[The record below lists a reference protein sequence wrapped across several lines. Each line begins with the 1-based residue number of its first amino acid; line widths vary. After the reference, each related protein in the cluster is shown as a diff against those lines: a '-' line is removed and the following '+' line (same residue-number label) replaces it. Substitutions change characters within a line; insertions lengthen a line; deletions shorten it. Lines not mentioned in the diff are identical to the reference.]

1 MLEKP
6 NKTPNRPNFSCGPC
20 VKRPGWTVNSLNT
33 LDLLGRSHRSDICL
47 KTLNEVISLTKE
59 TLDIPTDYKV
69 AIVPGSNTGAFEM
82 ALWSMIGPLP
92 VDALAWET
100 FGSGWI
106 YDLKDQLKIKDLR
119 IHKADYSSIPNL
131 SLVSDETDICFTWNG
146 TTSGVKVPNA
156 DWISKNRKG
165 ITFCDATSAI
175 YSQEL
180 DWNKIDVATFSWQ
193 KSMGGEGGHGIL
205 IISPKAIERLKNFKP
220 NRPLPK
226 LFRLLKDNEIL
237 DGIYEG
243 KTINTPSMLCV
254 ADALDS
260 LLWIKK
266 LGGWKQTYKKSMRN
280 FKVLS
285 DWYENREWVSNSVKD
300 KKIQSNSSICLE
312 INDKRFLKLDIQ
324 KKWIFIQE
332 MCSILEQNNAAFDI
346 KGHRDAPPGL
356 RIWCGPTVEE
366 DDLRAL
372 LPWLDWSFE
381 IVRNDFF
388 NLIRN

>member
-1 MLEKP
+1 
-6 NKTPNRPNFSCGPC
+6 
-20 VKRPGWTVNSLNT
+20 

-266 LGGWKQTYKKSMRN
+266 LGGWKQTYKKSMGN

-388 NLIRN
+388 N

>member
-20 VKRPGWTVNSLNT
+20 VKRPGWTIKNLNT

-205 IISPKAIERLKNFKP
+205 ILSPKAIERLKNFKP

-266 LGGWKQTYKKSMRN
+266 LGGWKQTYKKSIGN

-381 IVRNDFF
+381 IVKNDFF
-388 NLIRN
+388 N

>member
-6 NKTPNRPNFSCGPC
+6 NKSPKRPNFSCGPC
-20 VKRPGWTVNSLNT
+20 VKRPGWTINNIST

-59 TLDIPTDYKV
+59 TLDIPIDYKV

-266 LGGWKQTYKKSMRN
+266 LGGWKQTYKKSMGN

-388 NLIRN
+388 N

>member
-20 VKRPGWTVNSLNT
+20 VKRPGWTIKNLNT

-47 KTLNEVISLTKE
+47 KTLNEVINLTKE
-59 TLDIPTDYKV
+59 TLDIPIDYKV

-131 SLVSDETDICFTWNG
+131 SLVSDKSDICFTWNG

-205 IISPKAIERLKNFKP
+205 ILSPKAIERLKNFKP

-266 LGGWKQTYKKSMRN
+266 LGGWKQTYKKSMGN

-312 INDKRFLKLDIQ
+312 INDKRFLELDIQ

-388 NLIRN
+388 K

>member
-20 VKRPGWTVNSLNT
+20 VKRPGWTIKNLNT

-47 KTLNEVISLTKE
+47 KTLNKVINLTKE
-59 TLDIPTDYKV
+59 TLDIPIDYKV

-131 SLVSDETDICFTWNG
+131 SLISDKSDICFTWNG

-266 LGGWKQTYKKSMRN
+266 LGGWKQTYKKSMGN

-312 INDKRFLKLDIQ
+312 INDNRFLKLDIQ
-324 KKWIFIQE
+324 NKWIFIQE

-388 NLIRN
+388 K

>member
-6 NKTPNRPNFSCGPC
+6 NKSPIRPNFSCGPC
-20 VKRPGWTVNSLNT
+20 VKRPGWTINTLNT

-266 LGGWKQTYKKSMRN
+266 LGGWKQTYKKSMGN

-388 NLIRN
+388 N

>member
-1 MLEKP
+1 M
-6 NKTPNRPNFSCGPC
+6 
-20 VKRPGWTVNSLNT
+20 
-33 LDLLGRSHRSDICL
+33 
-47 KTLNEVISLTKE
+47 
-59 TLDIPTDYKV
+59 
-69 AIVPGSNTGAFEM
+69 
-82 ALWSMIGPLP
+82 
-92 VDALAWET
+92 
-100 FGSGWI
+100 
-106 YDLKDQLKIKDLR
+106 
-119 IHKADYSSIPNL
+119 
-131 SLVSDETDICFTWNG
+131 VSDETDICFTWNG

-156 DWISKNRKG
+156 NWISKNRKG

-266 LGGWKQTYKKSMRN
+266 LGGWKQTYKKSMGN

-285 DWYENREWVSNSVKD
+285 DWYENREWVSNKSKD

-324 KKWIFIQE
+324 K
-332 MCSILEQNNAAFDI
+332 M
-346 KGHRDAPPGL
+346 
-356 RIWCGPTVEE
+356 
-366 DDLRAL
+366 
-372 LPWLDWSFE
+372 
-381 IVRNDFF
+381 DFYSRVF
-388 NLIRN
+388 LYLNKIMQHLI

>member
-6 NKTPNRPNFSCGPC
+6 YKSPKRPNFSCGPC
-20 VKRPGWTVNSLNT
+20 VKRPGWTINNLST

-180 DWNKIDVATFSWQ
+180 DWDKIDVATFSWQ

-266 LGGWKQTYKKSMRN
+266 LGGWKQTYKKSMGN

-324 KKWIFIQE
+324 KKWTFIQE

-388 NLIRN
+388 N

>member
-6 NKTPNRPNFSCGPC
+6 NKTPKRPNFSCGPC
-20 VKRPGWTVNSLNT
+20 VKRPGWSIKNLNN

-266 LGGWKQTYKKSMRN
+266 LGGWKQTYKKSFEN

-388 NLIRN
+388 N

>member
-6 NKTPNRPNFSCGPC
+6 NKTPKRPNFSCGPC
-20 VKRPGWTVNSLNT
+20 VKRPGWTIKNLNN

-59 TLDIPTDYKV
+59 TLDIPIDYKV

-266 LGGWKQTYKKSMRN
+266 LGGWKQTYNKSMGN

-388 NLIRN
+388 K

>member
-6 NKTPNRPNFSCGPC
+6 NNTPKRPNFSCGPC
-20 VKRPGWTVNSLNT
+20 VKRPGWTINNLNN

-266 LGGWKQTYKKSMRN
+266 LGGWKQTYKKSMEN

-388 NLIRN
+388 N

>member
-6 NKTPNRPNFSCGPC
+6 NKSPKRPNFSCGPC
-20 VKRPGWTVNSLNT
+20 VKRPGWTINNLNT

-59 TLDIPTDYKV
+59 TLDIPIDYKV

-131 SLVSDETDICFTWNG
+131 SLVSDESDICFTWNG

-156 DWISKNRKG
+156 DWISENRKG

-180 DWNKIDVATFSWQ
+180 DWDKIDVATFSWQ

-266 LGGWKQTYKKSMRN
+266 LGGWKQTYKKSMGN

-388 NLIRN
+388 N

>member
-20 VKRPGWTVNSLNT
+20 VKRPGWTIKNLNT

-47 KTLNEVISLTKE
+47 KTLNKVINLTKE
-59 TLDIPTDYKV
+59 TLDIPIDYKV

-131 SLVSDETDICFTWNG
+131 SLISDKSDICFTWNG

-220 NRPLPK
+220 DRPLPK

-266 LGGWKQTYKKSMRN
+266 LGGWKQTYKKSMEN

-300 KKIQSNSSICLE
+300 KSIQSNSSICLD

-324 KKWIFIQE
+324 NKWIFIQE

-388 NLIRN
+388 N

>member
-1 MLEKP
+1 VLEKP
-6 NKTPNRPNFSCGPC
+6 KKLPKRPNFSCGPC
-20 VKRPGWTVNSLNT
+20 VKRPGWSIKNLNN

-100 FGSGWI
+100 FGSGWV

-266 LGGWKQTYKKSMRN
+266 LGGWKQTYKKSMGN

-366 DDLRAL
+366 EDLRAL

-388 NLIRN
+388 N

>member
-20 VKRPGWTVNSLNT
+20 VKRPGWTIKNLNT

-266 LGGWKQTYKKSMRN
+266 LGGWKQTYKKSMGN

-381 IVRNDFF
+381 IVKNDFF
-388 NLIRN
+388 N

>member
-1 MLEKP
+1 
-6 NKTPNRPNFSCGPC
+6 
-20 VKRPGWTVNSLNT
+20 
-33 LDLLGRSHRSDICL
+33 
-47 KTLNEVISLTKE
+47 
-59 TLDIPTDYKV
+59 
-69 AIVPGSNTGAFEM
+69 M

-266 LGGWKQTYKKSMRN
+266 IGGWKQTYKKSMEN
-280 FKVLS
+280 FK
-285 DWYENREWVSNSVKD
+285 
-300 KKIQSNSSICLE
+300 
-312 INDKRFLKLDIQ
+312 
-324 KKWIFIQE
+324 
-332 MCSILEQNNAAFDI
+332 
-346 KGHRDAPPGL
+346 
-356 RIWCGPTVEE
+356 
-366 DDLRAL
+366 AL

-388 NLIRN
+388 N

>member
-20 VKRPGWTVNSLNT
+20 VKRPGWTIKNLNT

-266 LGGWKQTYKKSMRN
+266 LGGWKQTYKKSMEN

-388 NLIRN
+388 N

>member
-6 NKTPNRPNFSCGPC
+6 NKTPTRPNFSCGPC
-20 VKRPGWTVNSLNT
+20 VKRPGWTINSLNT

-266 LGGWKQTYKKSMRN
+266 LGGWKQTYKKSMGN

-366 DDLRAL
+366 EDLRAL

-388 NLIRN
+388 N

>member
-20 VKRPGWTVNSLNT
+20 VKRPGWTINNLNT

-266 LGGWKQTYKKSMRN
+266 LGGWKQTYKKSMGN

-388 NLIRN
+388 N

>member
-6 NKTPNRPNFSCGPC
+6 NKTPKRPNFSCGPC
-20 VKRPGWTVNSLNT
+20 VKRPGCTINNLST

-266 LGGWKQTYKKSMRN
+266 LGGWKQTYKKSMGN

-324 KKWIFIQE
+324 NKWIFIQE

-388 NLIRN
+388 N